1 MVSYEERELGYRF
14 EPFADPHAVGHRSLA
29 VNIYS
34 VPTEQHFDPDHVIAP
49 TVDSGGTITHTTL
62 VHPWHGKEHYQIA
75 FGNIYIRDRKG
86 KVIEAFTLGGRM
98 QISAAEGHTHCRI
111 TSSAPIFHLASAVGV
126 SDDSHDTVI
135 VNEIEALFAKRR
147 VHWLRDDT
155 GYEQRLTSLD
165 PRVLYV
171 ASLKAVGDQLDSMPS
186 LGRGEHYYET
196 VHRLHTALAAMVS
209 QGVNLEQIP
218 DFETLI

>member
-1 MVSYEERELGYRF
+1 MDSYADRELGYRF
-14 EPFADPHAVGHRSLA
+14 EPFADPHAVGHRSLILN
-29 VNIYS
+29 VYS

-49 TVDSGGTITHTTL
+49 TVDFGGTITYTTL
-62 VHPWHGKEHYQIA
+62 VHPWHGKKHYQIA

-86 KVIEAFTLGGRM
+86 KVIEAFTLGGRI
-98 QISAAEGHTHCRI
+98 QISAAGGHTHCWI

-126 SDDSHDTVI
+126 TDDSHDSAI

-147 VHWLRDDT
+147 VHWLRDDA

-171 ASLKAVGDQLDSMPS
+171 ASLKAVRDHLATMPS
-186 LGRGEHYYET
+186 SGRGEHYYAT
-196 VHRLHTALAAMVS
+196 VHRLHTALAAVES